1 MTPVHLQIVQ
11 NYVTCHKELRHGS
24 SKPWYR
30 IEITARVRKSF
41 KEDAKTFS
49 AIYREAIVARKFLWN
64 FQAFHCIILY
74 YTFHYILHIYH
85 NNIYIYNRIDLFPY
99 IPYIIYSSIY
109 ISIYIYEPPSK
120 SIVYAWY
127 KNISYRSLGGPYR
140 FPVFCSN
147 QHEILQK
154 CKGISFTDSDLNCR
168 GWIKGLSLSLRLQ
181 PCWGAI

>member
-1 MTPVHLQIVQ
+1 M
-11 NYVTCHKELRHGS
+11 Y
-24 SKPWYR
+24 
-30 IEITARVRKSF
+30 
-41 KEDAKTFS
+41 
-49 AIYREAIVARKFLWN
+49 
-64 FQAFHCIILY
+64 
-74 YTFHYILHIYH
+74 
-85 NNIYIYNRIDLFPY
+85 
-99 IPYIIYSSIY
+99 
-109 ISIYIYEPPSK
+109 IYIYEPPSK

>member
-1 MTPVHLQIVQ
+1 ML
-11 NYVTCHKELRHGS
+11 NYQCVNGLGFNTFTS
-24 SKPWYR
+24 SAAHFQSLALGFRKLAGLNRGTIKMRKR
-30 IEITARVRKSF
+30 IFQSVGTSQYSH
-41 KEDAKTFS
+41 T
-49 AIYREAIVARKFLWN
+49 IY
-64 FQAFHCIILY
+64 
-74 YTFHYILHIYH
+74 
-85 NNIYIYNRIDLFPY
+85 
-99 IPYIIYSSIY
+99 
-109 ISIYIYEPPSK
+109 IYIYEPPSK